1 MDARQFTTIEQV
13 LLAADSLSS
22 GYAVFSF
29 NKQPLTVHQPVML
42 AELDLLEPDEDEPAQ
57 ARELGYRYILGV
69 SELQDVVTNA
79 RLQVSAPTLQQL
91 LDALNFYFARDAF
104 IEFSDR

>member
-1 MDARQFTTIEQV
+1 MT
-13 LLAADSLSS
+13 ADSLPN

-29 NKQPLTVHQPVML
+29 NKRPLTLHQPVML
-42 AELDLLEPDEDEPAQ
+42 AKLDSLEPDEDEPAE

-69 SELQDVVTNA
+69 SELQDVVVNA
-79 RLQVSAPTLQQL
+79 RLQVSSPTLQQL

-104 IEFSDR
+104 IEFSDT